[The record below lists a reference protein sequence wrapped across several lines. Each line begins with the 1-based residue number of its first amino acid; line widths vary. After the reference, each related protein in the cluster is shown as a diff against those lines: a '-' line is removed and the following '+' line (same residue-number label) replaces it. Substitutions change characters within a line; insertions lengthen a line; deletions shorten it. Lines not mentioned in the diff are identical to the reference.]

1 MNTDKPYIDDL
12 MGFTAELLKS
22 IPIIDSGL
30 IVMDDDVDAQS
41 QKDIEVTFN
50 KEFPE
55 VPNIIAGLSSSS
67 TGSRNANLEAVVLYG
82 SQSKTG
88 FTIRLYNNDTAA
100 RKPGI
105 VWQAVY
111 QAGGGNRIKRIF
123 SYLRKVVRV

>member
-41 QKDIEVTFN
+41 QKDIEVAFN

-88 FTIRLYNNDTAA
+88 FTIRLYNNDTVA

-105 VWQAVY
+105 VWQASY
-111 QAGGGNRIKRIF
+111 QPAGGGQ
-123 SYLRKVVRV
+123 